1 MNDKMLSTSAWA
13 FAEDWLDEP
22 EAVRTARARGDE
34 LGCPAVSPATAA
46 LLTTLAASVNATHVV
61 EVGTGTGVSAAAL
74 LAGMTP
80 DGILTSIDVEAEHQR
95 VARETLNALG
105 HDHTHARLIAG
116 RELEVLPRL
125 ADEQYDLVFVDGDRA
140 EYPAILTQ
148 ARRMLRTGGL
158 VVFDG
163 VLSDTIADTSQR
175 DAETTALRDLVHG
188 VRDADE
194 WVPALLTVG
203 HGVLVATKRSE

>member
-1 MNDKMLSTSAWA
+1 MNEVLSADAWT
-13 FAEDWLDEP
+13 FAEEWLDES

-34 LGCPAVSPATAA
+34 LGCPAVSPATSA
-46 LLTTLAASVNATHVV
+46 LLTTLAASINATHVV

-74 LAGMTP
+74 LAGMTD

-148 ARRMLRTGGL
+148 ARRLLRTGGL
-158 VVFDG
+158 AVFDG
-163 VLSDTIADTSQR
+163 VLTDTIADASQR

-203 HGVLVATKRSE
+203 RGVLVATKR